1 MEMPLG
7 LEIPKSTKSSLYTG
21 LSESF
26 APSTGC
32 SRDRRICI
40 VGKLGNSSD
49 LIEAAKSFG
58 VPVVFSET
66 GLEYLKDDAFET
78 FYILEEFNGPVYEK
92 IHRGTQKILG
102 PTALKE
108 YAMKREG
115 LLDNTRPLYC
125 QSMCGLVICFTG
137 FRRKEDLSKLISLI
151 HHMGGSIRKD
161 LGSKV
166 THLIANCCGGD
177 KYQYALTFRVPIMSE
192 AWVHHCWER
201 RIEPGLLADHDDMM
215 SLRLKTFHGARV
227 CFLGFA
233 EDEKRHMEE
242 VLVQNGGTPTDVED
256 TTCSH
261 VVVDGG
267 DTYSLL
273 KANLFNPQACIFSS
287 PSPAQPP
294 PSVFLTP
301 ARPSVCRQSTP
312 GPTSHCGS
320 VPCSPST
327 QRQSLSAH
335 HHPQTPTAY
344 HHRLRMEGS
353 SSRLHTPVVDE
364 LSTSIMPESL
374 PAKAHIVRAEWFW
387 ASVQNE
393 GCAQER
399 DYLFE
404 EYLESVSS
412 PNAAAAAVPESTPSN
427 SLSSRLRKRKR
438 LREVV
443 SRLTSPVP
451 EGFTSPPCLSPHNVV
466 DGAGGSAGEG
476 GRKRRS
482 SVSDAALLSM
492 SGGSFL
498 DCTASPDVSHN
509 EDFVPV
515 ESPRKAMSPRQQVFM
530 ELVQTESNYVSILH
544 TIMTLFKDPLE
555 KELQSGKP
563 LLNNTELKIIFG
575 NFPPIYDVHKL
586 MLDELIWKANHWKED
601 YSIGKIILNYAPEL
615 LKAYPPYV
623 NFFEN
628 MKEMLCKCDET
639 KPRFH
644 AFLKVCQTKPECGRQ
659 SLQELLIRPVQRL
672 PSISLLLN
680 DILKHT
686 SKSNP
691 DHALLEKALSAIRE
705 VMTLINE
712 DKRKTEGQMVIFDI
726 FNEIDHCPPHLVSS
740 HRNFVKRCEVMEL
753 SDGLSGKGDHLIL
766 FLFSDMLEVCKKRSK
781 AFGSMKSPSTNS
793 LHSIRLN
800 SVKPYKHV
808 KLIPLSSVRKVVDIK
823 ETEDCRN
830 VFALMCRSNQEMK
843 ERLFSFTIVEEETQ
857 KGTFLKT
864 LCRQL
869 ANTVCRADAENFL
882 TSLDPHNLDIST
894 SDVVVGTLGKAFK
907 FASRT
912 RMKVGR
918 AFSFNKTPTKL
929 KRAVSSMMSPFNSS
943 TTNLQ
948 SPSSQLGQMR
958 LASCNNL
965 TELGAPSNSE
975 GTFAPISVLPSR
987 KVKSSSL
994 NVATLRRL

>member
-261 VVVDGG
+261 V
-267 DTYSLL
+267 
-273 KANLFNPQACIFSS
+273 
-287 PSPAQPP
+287 
-294 PSVFLTP
+294 
-301 ARPSVCRQSTP
+301 
-312 GPTSHCGS
+312 
-320 VPCSPST
+320 
-327 QRQSLSAH
+327 
-335 HHPQTPTAY
+335 
-344 HHRLRMEGS
+344 
-353 SSRLHTPVVDE
+353 VVDE

-823 ETEDCRN
+823 ETEADCRN

>member
-1 MEMPLG
+1 MYKMDMPLG
-7 LEIPKSTKSSLYTG
+7 IEVPKSTKSSVYSG
-21 LSESF
+21 LNESI
-26 APSTGC
+26 APSTDG

-40 VGKLGNSSD
+40 VGQLGSNTD
-49 LIEAAKSFG
+49 VIEAAKSFG
-58 VPVVFSET
+58 VPVIFSET
-66 GLEYLKDDAFET
+66 GVEHLKDDVFET
-78 FYILEEFNGPVYEK
+78 FYILEEFCGPVYDK

-102 PTALKE
+102 PTALRE
-108 YAMKREG
+108 YAMKRER
-115 LLDNTRPLYC
+115 LPDNTRPLYC
-125 QSMCGLVICFTG
+125 QSMCGLVLCFTG

-177 KYQYALTFRVPIMSE
+177 KYQYALTFRVPVMSE

-201 RIEPGLLADHDDMM
+201 RNEPGLLADHDNMM
-215 SLRLKTFHGARV
+215 SLRLKPFHGARV

-242 VLVQNGGTPTDVED
+242 VLVQNGGTPTVVED
-256 TTCSH
+256 PTCSH

-267 DTYSLL
+267 DTYSIL
-273 KANLFNPQACIFSS
+273 KANLFNPQACIFTT
-287 PSPAQPP
+287 PSPPK
-294 PSVFLTP
+294 PSPTVFLTP
-301 ARPSVCRQSTP
+301 ARPSICRQSTP
-312 GPTSHCGS
+312 GPTAHGS

-327 QRQSLSAH
+327 QRQSLSVH
-335 HHPQTPTAY
+335 NPPTPTAF

-374 PAKAHIVRAEWFW
+374 PAKAHIVKAEWFW

-412 PNAAAAAVPESTPSN
+412 PTASAALPESTPSN
-427 SLSSRLRKRKR
+427 TLSSRLRKRKR
-438 LREVV
+438 LRDVV
-443 SRLTSPVP
+443 SRLAPTVP
-451 EGFTSPPCLSPHNVV
+451 EGFTSPPVLTPLSSV
-466 DGAGGSAGEG
+466 DAASGEG

-482 SVSDAALLSM
+482 SVSDPALLSM

-498 DCTASPDVSHN
+498 DCTASPELSHN
-509 EDFVPV
+509 EDFVAV
-515 ESPRKAMSPRQQVFM
+515 ESPRKALSPRQQVFM

-544 TIMTLFKDPLE
+544 TIMTLFKGPLE
-555 KELQSGKP
+555 QELQSGKP

-575 NFPPIYDVHKL
+575 NFPPIYEVHKL

-601 YSIGKIILNYAPEL
+601 YSIGKTILNYAPDL

-686 SKSNP
+686 NKSNP
-691 DHALLEKALSAIRE
+691 DHSALEKALSAVRE

-712 DKRKTEGQMVIFDI
+712 DKRKTEGQMVMFDI

-740 HRNFVKRCEVMEL
+740 HRNFVKRCEVVEL
-753 SDGLSGKGDHLIL
+753 SDGLSGKGDQLVF
-766 FLFSDMLEVCKKRSK
+766 FLFSDILEVCKKRSK

-800 SVKPYKHV
+800 HVKPYKHI
-808 KLIPLSSVRKVVDIK
+808 KLIPLSSVKKVIDIK
-823 ETEDCRN
+823 ETEADCRN
-830 VFALMCRSNQEMK
+830 VFALICRSNQEMK
-843 ERLFSFTIVEEETQ
+843 ERLYSFTIVEDEPQ
-857 KGTFLKT
+857 KGTFLRT

-869 ANTVCRADAENFL
+869 ANTVCQADAENFL
-882 TSLDPHNLDIST
+882 TSLDPHHLEINT
-894 SDVVVGTLGKAFK
+894 SDVAVGTLGKAFK

-918 AFSFNKTPTKL
+918 AFSFNKTPNKL
-929 KRAVSSMMSPFNSS
+929 KRAVSTMMSPFNSS

-965 TELGAPSNSE
+965 TELGAPTDGDSS
-975 GTFAPISVLPSR
+975 FAPLSVLPSR